1 MSFSEKNA
9 LNVNTDSEAT
19 LKALMRER
27 IVIMDGAMGTMLQQE
42 KLDEKDFAG
51 EKRTDIRASI
61 REKIAN
67 AKTNGIELKG
77 NNELL
82 SITQPEIIKSVHQ
95 KFLSVGADMSFISPH
110 HMLRVFM
117 VIIFAGILHKI
128 IKQNL

>member
-51 EKRTDIRASI
+51 QKGTNVPASI
-61 REKIAN
+61 REIIEN
-67 AKTNGIELKG
+67 AKASGIELKG
-77 NNELL
+77 NNAVSYTHLTL
-82 SITQPEIIKSVHQ
+82 PTKRIV
-95 KFLSVGADMSFISPH
+95 
-110 HMLRVFM
+110 
-117 VIIFAGILHKI
+117 
-128 IKQNL
+128 